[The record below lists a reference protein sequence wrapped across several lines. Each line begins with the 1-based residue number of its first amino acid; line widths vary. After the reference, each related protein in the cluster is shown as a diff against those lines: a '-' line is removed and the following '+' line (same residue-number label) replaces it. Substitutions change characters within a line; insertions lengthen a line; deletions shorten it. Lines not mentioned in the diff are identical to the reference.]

1 MFAEKGVNFTDKSV
15 NLQKK
20 ICKLKKIRFRIV
32 QVKFILFLFILP
44 SLSYMYILSN
54 AYTGNNIL
62 YIFTLFLSVQ
72 SEYRTRVAENLSF
85 YVTFHDVKI
94 LFIL

>member
-44 SLSYMYILSN
+44 SLSYIYILSN

-62 YIFTLFLSVQ
+62 YIFTFS
-72 SEYRTRVAENLSF
+72 SIRCF
-85 YVTFHDVKI
+85 YQYNQNTGREWLKI
-94 LFIL
+94 SHFM